1 MRYGPALWTVLLAVL
16 ATVPAYGQEDDTPTF
31 LWLSYRHQHKVGE
44 RARVFTSLGYEEQMS
59 REDFWGEW
67 NKLYVTGGASYDL
80 GNRFRIAGGIGA
92 YYSFLSDADDLL
104 ELRLWQE
111 GTAFWPDSPGKVRR
125 WVLTHRLRLEE
136 RLTESDTWAFMLRLR
151 YRLDT
156 KIPLNTYTL
165 EPGSVYIPLAGEL
178 FADLSGETAGYFSEK
193 NRLSVGLGYVLNQT
207 WTVDLSFH
215 REGARTTGE
224 EDFKVS
230 SNVIDIKFKTSVR
243 IRDLV
248 KGR

>member
-1 MRYGPALWTVLLAVL
+1 
-16 ATVPAYGQEDDTPTF
+16 
-31 LWLSYRHQHKVGE
+31 
-44 RARVFTSLGYEEQMS
+44 
-59 REDFWGEW
+59 
-67 NKLYVTGGASYDL
+67 
-80 GNRFRIAGGIGA
+80 
-92 YYSFLSDADDLL
+92 
-104 ELRLWQE
+104 
-111 GTAFWPDSPGKVRR
+111 
-125 WVLTHRLRLEE
+125 
-136 RLTESDTWAFMLRLR
+136 MLRLR

-178 FADLSGETAGYFSEK
+178 FADLSGDTAEYFSEK
-193 NRLSVGLGYVLNQT
+193 NRLSVGLGYVFNQT
-207 WTVDLSFH
+207 WTVELGFH

-230 SNVIDIKFKTSVR
+230 GNVIDIRFKTSVR